1 MARPS
6 IAPGGVTE
14 MATRMERFPQV
25 FLGLA
30 VLSVGFA
37 VGAFAVGDG
46 LAARSG
52 QEQITVTGS
61 ARQTIVSDTVVWR
74 ASVTSTQ
81 PTPAEASRELAAWV
95 GRVSSFLRDA
105 GAGEDEVR
113 IDPVTTETIPELA
126 PEGRG
131 DTGRVAGYR
140 LSRAFEIRSSR
151 VGEVTDI
158 VQKSSALLTEGIPLT
173 AQPPEY
179 RYAQLAKVR
188 PGLLA
193 DASRDAKTR
202 GQRLVAAAGG
212 RLGRLQGVSTGVI
225 QITAPNATDTSSE
238 GVYDTSTIEK
248 DATAVVRL
256 TFGLR

>member
-1 MARPS
+1 MAIR
-6 IAPGGVTE
+6 A
-14 MATRMERFPQV
+14 ERFPQL
-25 FLGLA
+25 FLGLV
-30 VLSVGFA
+30 VLSAGLA
-37 VGAFAVGDG
+37 IGASAVGDG
-46 LAARSG
+46 LRARSG
-52 QEQITVTGS
+52 QETITVTGS
-61 ARQTIVSDTVVWR
+61 ARMAIVSDTVVWR

-95 GRVSSFLRDA
+95 ARVRTFLGDA

-113 IDPVTTETIPELA
+113 VDPVTTETIPELA

-140 LSRAFEIRSSR
+140 LSRAFEVRSSR
-151 VGEVTDI
+151 VKEMTDI

-173 AQPPEY
+173 AQPPQY
-179 RYAQLAKVR
+179 RYAQLAKIR
-188 PGLLA
+188 PDLLA
-193 DASRDAKTR
+193 EASRDAKTR
-202 GQRLVAAAGG
+202 GQRLVTAAGG
-212 RLGRLQGVSTGVI
+212 RLGRLQGVSAGVI
-225 QITAPNATDTSSE
+225 QITAPNATDTSGE